1 MYARVHICS
10 RTTLVSLV
18 MHNSVC
24 VCTQQGGYVSYAC
37 MKVNAWYAACV
48 YVLRIYTY
56 LIVYDL
62 ITLTDWQAYV
72 LHYGVCRPNQPTKL
86 IYAYYMTTNTITT
99 KTLRNAL
106 AHVLHYGVRA

>member
-37 MKVNAWYAACV
+37 MKVNVVC
-48 YVLRIYTY
+48 
-56 LIVYDL
+56 
-62 ITLTDWQAYV
+62 
-72 LHYGVCRPNQPTKL
+72 GVCVCAAY
-86 IYAYYMTTNTITT
+86 IYLSYRI
-99 KTLRNAL
+99 
-106 AHVLHYGVRA
+106 